1 MDDDE
6 EYKRLLIPVMVSI
19 IMYLAALIW
28 VANYKPE
35 REAVIIYAQPSMIE
49 EVPDNLF

>member
-1 MDDDE
+1 MNDDKDM
-6 EYKRLLIPVMVSI
+6 KLLLLVMVSI

-49 EVPDNLF
+49 EVPDDLF